1 MLISAKNAQETQT
14 GGMLE
19 TGRWSVKV
27 GDLVKFIGH
36 PTARPSRH
44 RGIILSF
51 DDDNDPVV
59 LWLGSEW
66 DGYSEANFR
75 AHIEVLSVTE

>member
-1 MLISAKNAQETQT
+1 M
-14 GGMLE
+14 
-19 TGRWSVKV
+19 KV

-36 PTARPSRH
+36 RAERTRR
-44 RGIILSF
+44 RLGIILSF
-51 DDDNDPVV
+51 DDDNDPAV

-66 DGYSEANFR
+66 DGYSEANYR

>member
-1 MLISAKNAQETQT
+1 
-14 GGMLE
+14 
-19 TGRWSVKV
+19 VKV

-36 PTARPSRH
+36 PAVSPRR

-59 LWLGSEW
+59 LWFGLEW

>member
-1 MLISAKNAQETQT
+1 
-14 GGMLE
+14 
-19 TGRWSVKV
+19 VKV

-36 PTARPSRH
+36 PAVSPRC

-59 LWLGSEW
+59 LWFGLEW

-75 AHIEVLSVTE
+75 NHIEVLSGVE

>member
-1 MLISAKNAQETQT
+1 
-14 GGMLE
+14 
-19 TGRWSVKV
+19 V

-36 PTARPSRH
+36 PAVSPRC

-59 LWLGSEW
+59 LWFGLEW

-75 AHIEVLSVTE
+75 NHIEVLSGVE

>member
-1 MLISAKNAQETQT
+1 VE
-14 GGMLE
+14 
-19 TGRWSVKV
+19 V

-36 PTARPSRH
+36 PAGSPRRR

-59 LWLGSEW
+59 LWLGSGW

>member
-1 MLISAKNAQETQT
+1 ME
-14 GGMLE
+14 
-19 TGRWSVKV
+19 V

-36 PTARPSRH
+36 PTDSGPRH

-59 LWLGSEW
+59 LWLGSGW

>member
-1 MLISAKNAQETQT
+1 ME
-14 GGMLE
+14 
-19 TGRWSVKV
+19 V

-36 PTARPSRH
+36 PAGSPRRR

-59 LWLGSEW
+59 LWLGSGW

-75 AHIEVLSVTE
+75 KHIEVLSGAE

>member
-1 MLISAKNAQETQT
+1 M
-14 GGMLE
+14 
-19 TGRWSVKV
+19 KV
-27 GDLVKFIGH
+27 GDLVKFIGWQQ
-36 PTARPSRH
+36 PETRN

-59 LWLGSEW
+59 LWFGLEW

-75 AHIEVLSVTE
+75 NHIEVLSGVE

>member
-1 MLISAKNAQETQT
+1 M
-14 GGMLE
+14 
-19 TGRWSVKV
+19 KV
-27 GDLVKFIGH
+27 GDLVKFIGWQQ
-36 PTARPSRH
+36 PMTRN

-59 LWLGSEW
+59 LWFGLEW

-75 AHIEVLSVTE
+75 NHIEVLSGAE

>member
-1 MLISAKNAQETQT
+1 MNYL
-14 GGMLE
+14 
-19 TGRWSVKV
+19 
-27 GDLVKFIGH
+27 
-36 PTARPSRH
+36 
-44 RGIILSF
+44 
-51 DDDNDPVV
+51 

>member
-1 MLISAKNAQETQT
+1 LDTPQ
-14 GGMLE
+14 
-19 TGRWSVKV
+19 
-27 GDLVKFIGH
+27 
-36 PTARPSRH
+36 

>member
-1 MLISAKNAQETQT
+1 M
-14 GGMLE
+14 
-19 TGRWSVKV
+19 KV

-36 PTARPSRH
+36 PAGRTLRR

-59 LWLGSEW
+59 LWFGLEW

-75 AHIEVLSVTE
+75 NHIEVLSGAE

>member
-1 MLISAKNAQETQT
+1 M
-14 GGMLE
+14 
-19 TGRWSVKV
+19 KV

-36 PTARPSRH
+36 PAVSPRC

-59 LWLGSEW
+59 LWFGLEW

-75 AHIEVLSVTE
+75 NNIEVLSGVE